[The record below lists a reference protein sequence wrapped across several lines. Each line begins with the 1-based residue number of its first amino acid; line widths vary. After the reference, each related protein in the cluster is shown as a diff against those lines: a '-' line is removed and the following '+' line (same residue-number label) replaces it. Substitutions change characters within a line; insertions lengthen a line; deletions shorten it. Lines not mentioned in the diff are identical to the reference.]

1 MVDSTRDTEDSWDS
15 LDSDPSKSSFT
26 EAAKKLLAFGVSA
39 AFVTEETLKHLVKDL
54 KLPRDV
60 IQGLL
65 KGAGKSKQ
73 EMLDKISNEVV
84 RMISKIDFVKE
95 ASRFVETHKFQIS
108 AEVSISRKDTGQKE
122 LAVSTKLSSED
133 SDPHIEV
140 K

>member
-1 MVDSTRDTEDSWDS
+1 MTED
-15 LDSDPSKSSFT
+15 
-26 EAAKKLLAFGVSA
+26 
-39 AFVTEETLKHLVKDL
+39 TLKHLVRDL

-73 EMLDKISNEVV
+73 EMLDKISGEVV

-108 AEVSISRKDTGQKE
+108 AEVNIVRKDTGQ
-122 LAVSTKLSSED
+122 LAVTAHLTPDAPK
-133 SDPHIEV
+133 DPHIEV

>member
-1 MVDSTRDTEDSWDS
+1 MVDPWDESTQEGGWD
-15 LDSDPSKSSFT
+15 DQ
-26 EAAKKLLAFGVSA
+26 EAAKSGVTEAVKRLLAFGVSA
-39 AFVTEETLKHLVKDL
+39 AFVTEDTLKHLVRDL

-73 EMLDKISNEVV
+73 EMLDKISGEVV
-84 RMISKIDFVKE
+84 RMISKIDFVNE

-108 AEVSISRKDTGQKE
+108 AEVNIVRKDTGQ
-122 LAVSTKLSSED
+122 LAVTAHLTPDAPK
-133 SDPHIEV
+133 DPHIEV